1 MKISYRVNGILN
13 NFESKVDLKLNR
25 NRNDFKSLL
34 LEIESGKNLE
44 QIFGS
49 TALANSLEKI
59 LKSRGLIDASNKL
72 TKSGKDFIVS
82 PLLEEVESGT
92 YSIDY
97 VSMPIGNETV
107 NYFSAMRRTISNEK
121 RNFSNWNISNIVV
134 DNQMLTDRK
143 DECVFFKELALPKQ
157 LKSVFQGQEKTVEL
171 NVDLVEKK
179 YNVEKGSW
187 LFTGDELFHKVLT
200 YADEAL
206 KNNPY
211 GRFDLM
217 NNLLYVETL
226 KDFSDKELVSGQL
239 ENYSSKG
246 ITVNNYPLCIDQVVM
261 AKQYAYLYMYY
272 RLNEDATYS
281 FKEMDEILQNEVL
294 TKNIFT
300 DSVKSSKTM
309 LEFQFDFNGFK
320 DNLDTEKFN
329 NLAYKLRVLEEFLD
343 LKIVD
348 NEFSKAKNYK
358 EIVSK
363 FATSLSGST
372 VNELFMV
379 MGYPFAKNGKTKTS
393 EMIQEFAK
401 EYQNITIVK
410 KGNEHI
416 ENEDIEK
423 KVRSLGVKVREN
435 KNIKKAFHDRY
446 LVFELTNKTYEVYLI
461 TCEIGQFFNSATNQ
475 PLGSII
481 KINPNEVSK
490 DNVNLIHLVKE

>member
-1 MKISYRVNGILN
+1 MNISYRVNGMLN

-25 NRNDFKSLL
+25 HRNDFKSLL
-34 LEIESGKNLE
+34 LEIESGNNLE

-49 TALANSLEKI
+49 IALANSLRKI
-59 LKSRGLIDASNKL
+59 LKNKGVIDASNKL

-97 VSMPIGNETV
+97 VSMPIGKETV
-107 NYFSAMRRTISNEK
+107 NFFSAIRRTISNEK
-121 RNFSNWNISNIVV
+121 RNFSTWNISNIIS
-134 DNQMLTDRK
+134 DNQMFTDRK
-143 DECVFFKELALPKQ
+143 DECVFYKELTLPKQ
-157 LKSVFQGQEKTVEL
+157 LNSVFQGQEKTVEI
-171 NVDLVEKK
+171 NIDLLEKK

-187 LFTGDELFHKVLT
+187 LLTGEELYHKVLT

-211 GRFDLM
+211 GRFDLF
-217 NNLLYVETL
+217 NNLLYIETL
-226 KDFSDKELVSGQL
+226 KDFSDKELVSGHL
-239 ENYSSKG
+239 EEYSTEG
-246 ITVNNYPLCIDQVVM
+246 IVINSYPLCIDKVAM
-261 AKQYAYLYMYY
+261 AKKYAYLYMYY

-309 LEFQFDFNGFK
+309 LEFQYDYNGFK

-343 LKIVD
+343 LKVVD

-358 EIVSK
+358 EIVTK
-363 FATSLSGST
+363 FSTSLSGST
-372 VNELFMV
+372 VNELYMI
-379 MGYPFAKNGKTKTS
+379 MGYPFAKNSKTKTT
-393 EMIQEFAK
+393 EMIQEFTK
-401 EYQNITIVK
+401 VYQNITIVK

-416 ENEDIEK
+416 ENQNIEK
-423 KVRSLGVKVREN
+423 EVRSLGVKVREN

-446 LVFELTNKTYEVYLI
+446 LVFELKNKTYEIYLI
-461 TCEIGQFFNSATNQ
+461 TCEIGQFFNPSTNQ

-481 KINPNEVSK
+481 KINPSEISK
-490 DNVNLIHLVKE
+490 DKVNLIHLVKE